1 MKRLVYFFVCVL
13 MAISVAAQGTG
24 QSGSINVS
32 EADLNRIKEG
42 KFVYEV
48 EGVGQFVLSMDQ
60 NVSYEY
66 SRPSIWG
73 KKRHRL
79 VLQKGNGSLY
89 AESSDPS
96 KKIQINRVSLS
107 GYAYGSTDIGSV
119 TVDGNK
125 ASWYTDGAL
134 TDPYVTTAENLKI
147 WDACSVNVGGS
158 RVSVVGVQVDYTIYD
173 NLDSW
178 NISDKETFEV
188 SSNTYAEE
196 IILDRTLAAG
206 WNTICLPFDC
216 HVSELGE
223 GVLAQQFAAYDPEI
237 GLSFSLV
244 EQMSANVPYMI
255 YCPEEIPAQTIVFSG
270 REIYGAAPQSVS
282 YNGMTFIGN
291 YEPGFS
297 MYGKYGVA
305 QNKLLKGGPNA
316 ILNGTRAYFE
326 YAEPAAGAMLRI
338 NYQPANN
345 NGTTG
350 IETVWSEKTV
360 VPGVYNLQ
368 GARVRTENNVKGLP
382 TGIYIVNGRKILVK

>member
-1 MKRLVYFFVCVL
+1 MKRFVYFFICVL
-13 MAISVAAQGTG
+13 MTISVAAQSQA
-24 QSGSINVS
+24 QSGSFTLEGSNLNHIQDGKLVYQVS
-32 EADLNRIKEG
+32 
-42 KFVYEV
+42 
-48 EGVGQFVLSMDQ
+48 GVGNFTISSQSG
-60 NVSYEY
+60 NISYEETGG
-66 SRPSIWG
+66 WF
-73 KKRHRL
+73 
-79 VLQKGNGSLY
+79 
-89 AESSDPS
+89 S
-96 KKIQINRVSLS
+96 KKYELKVPEGNVLWSWASENTEKKIKVTRLFIEGGSQ
-107 GYAYGSTDIGSV
+107 GAGSTVRFEGSNGDWWLQPV
-119 TVDGNK
+119 FGFKYNSTFMGKAWDNKQMEIITSGITV
-125 ASWYTDGAL
+125 
-134 TDPYVTTAENLKI
+134 LKI
-147 WDACSVNVGGS
+147 S
-158 RVSVVGVQVDYTIYD
+158 VDYEIVDCLPTEM
-173 NLDSW
+173 
-178 NISDKETFEV
+178 ISDSEYPEQERY
-188 SSNTYAEE
+188 TYAEE

-237 GLSFSLV
+237 GLSFSQV

-270 REIYGAAPQSVS
+270 REIYGAAPQPVS

-382 TGIYIVNGRKILVK
+382 TGIYIVNGRKVVVK

>member
-1 MKRLVYFFVCVL
+1 MRRFVYFFVCAL
-13 MAISVAAQGTG
+13 MSISMLAQSLSLSKDQLNSIVNGVFTYELPDGAGTLKLTSRNGSISFSKSELYINKGEMYFEIESPEGKRARIRSIQVGGYSQGGFFSGSTVRYVNGGEEGKWHSSLYHSTANTGQISVWGDEPVVF
-24 QSGSINVS
+24 SIITNGI
-32 EADLNRIKEG
+32 RIDEIALEYET
-42 KFVYEV
+42 FVYTSEFLIEDKSSFVV
-48 EGVGQFVLSMDQ
+48 E
-60 NVSYEY
+60 E
-66 SRPSIWG
+66 R
-73 KKRHRL
+73 
-79 VLQKGNGSLY
+79 
-89 AESSDPS
+89 
-96 KKIQINRVSLS
+96 
-107 GYAYGSTDIGSV
+107 
-119 TVDGNK
+119 
-125 ASWYTDGAL
+125 
-134 TDPYVTTAENLKI
+134 
-147 WDACSVNVGGS
+147 
-158 RVSVVGVQVDYTIYD
+158 
-173 NLDSW
+173 
-178 NISDKETFEV
+178 
-188 SSNTYAEE
+188 TYAEE

-255 YCPEEIPAQTIVFSG
+255 YCPKEIPAQTIVFSG

-368 GARVRTENNVKGLP
+368 GARVRTENNVEGLP
-382 TGIYIVNGRKILVK
+382 AGVYIVNGRKVVVK

>member
-1 MKRLVYFFVCVL
+1 MKRFVYFFVCVL
-13 MAISVAAQGTG
+13 MTISVAAQSQA
-24 QSGSINVS
+24 QSGSFILEGSNLKNIRDGKLVYSVPGVGTFIISS
-32 EADLNRIKEG
+32 ESGNLSYEESWLFTKTYKLKIPEG
-42 KFVYEV
+42 KAVWSWSPESSEKKIKVTRLLV
-48 EGVGQFVLSMDQ
+48 EG
-60 NVSYEY
+60 
-66 SRPSIWG
+66 
-73 KKRHRL
+73 
-79 VLQKGNGSLY
+79 GSQG
-89 AESSDPS
+89 A
-96 KKIQINRVSLS
+96 
-107 GYAYGSTDIGSV
+107 GSTVRFEGSEGAWWLNQLGSIKYPA
-119 TVDGNK
+119 TFTGK
-125 ASWYTDGAL
+125 AWDYKQMEVITSGIK
-134 TDPYVTTAENLKI
+134 VLKI
-147 WDACSVNVGGS
+147 S
-158 RVSVVGVQVDYTIYD
+158 VDYEIVDCLPTEM
-173 NLDSW
+173 
-178 NISDKETFEV
+178 ISDSEYPEQERY
-188 SSNTYAEE
+188 TYAEE
-196 IILDRTLAAG
+196 IILDHTLAAG

-270 REIYGAAPQSVS
+270 REIYGAAPQPVS

-350 IETVWSEKTV
+350 IETVWSEKTI

-368 GARVRTENNVKGLP
+368 GARVRTENNVEGLP
-382 TGIYIVNGRKILVK
+382 TGIYIVNGRKVVVK